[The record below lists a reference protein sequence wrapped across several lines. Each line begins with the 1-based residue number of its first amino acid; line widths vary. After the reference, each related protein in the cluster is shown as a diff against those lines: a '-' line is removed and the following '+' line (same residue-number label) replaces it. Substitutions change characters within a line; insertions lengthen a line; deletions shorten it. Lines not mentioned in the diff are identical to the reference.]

1 MRFILI
7 PAILA
12 ASPALAH
19 EASVAHAH
27 NEWALPVGL
36 GLIALAA
43 VAATVRARVRVRK

>member
-1 MRFILI
+1 MRFIVI

-19 EASVAHAH
+19 DASVAHAH

-36 GLIALAA
+36 GLITLAIA
-43 VAATVRARVRVRK
+43 AATLRARVRVRK